1 MIAVLPEDL
10 IVYTLCK
17 CSCTEIVLFSKV
29 CRVARMICTFRISKD
44 KVYAA
49 TSSKEVFRWTA
60 RDEQFLK
67 CESLAH
73 HAAFHGDLETFRYL
87 HSLLG
92 ASRISQ
98 FAKFDGVEAY
108 MLTKVAFSDLDKLEV
123 HQPQLEKLT
132 MLGARC
138 TALHVAAYMGNVEV
152 CRYLLTHAPQLASV
166 ATTEY
171 SDTAL
176 HLAVECN
183 HIDVIRVLLDANADI
198 AAETDTSLQPIHFA
212 NSCEAVD
219 LLVERGACISAQT
232 IHNDQLIHFAA
243 QSGDAHFLK
252 HLHTHHD
259 ADIGAINAES
269 SQPLHFASYNG
280 ACSTLKYLLRQ
291 GILVDATTMSGW
303 SVIHGACFSGHL
315 NIVEHAHAVCGNLLA
330 RDNRGWTG
338 LHYAISEDH
347 VPIVQYYYTTNAFE
361 NISHVAIGIG
371 ENVYSVDLVHL
382 AACSNL
388 STLCYLHEHCNLSLA
403 ETTVDGKQPMHFAA
417 MTANIEA
424 VRYIW
429 KHLESCS
436 MKPDHAGY
444 SPMHYAQEMFNNK
457 ESVGSDDRERYEYT
471 RVLNFLCKNIC
482 S

>member
-1 MIAVLPEDL
+1 MIAILPEDL
-10 IVYTLCK
+10 IIHMLRK
-17 CSCTEIVLFSKV
+17 CSCTEIVLFSNV
-29 CRVARMICTFRISKD
+29 CRVARMICTFRTLKD

-49 TSSKEVFRWTA
+49 TSSKEVFMWTA

-123 HQPQLEKLT
+123 HQPQLERLT

-138 TALHVAAYMGNVEV
+138 TALHVAAYMGHVEV
-152 CRYLLTHAPQLASV
+152 CRYLLTHAPQLARF

-183 HIDVIRVLLDANADI
+183 HTDVIRVLLDANADI

-212 NSCEAVD
+212 NSCEAAD

-232 IHNDQLIHFAA
+232 LHNDQLIHFAA
-243 QSGDAHFLK
+243 QAGDAHFLK

-259 ADIGAINAES
+259 MDIGVVNVES
-269 SQPLHFASYNG
+269 SQPLHFAAYNG
-280 ACSTLKYLLRQ
+280 ACSTFKYLLGQ
-291 GILVDATTMSGW
+291 GASVNATTVSGW

-315 NIVEHAHAVCGNLLA
+315 NIVEHAHAANGSLLA
-330 RDNRGWTG
+330 RDKRGWTG
-338 LHYAISEDH
+338 LHYAISEEH
-347 VPIVQYYYTTNAFE
+347 VPIVQYYHTANAFE
-361 NISHVAIGIG
+361 DIPRVVLDIG
-371 ENVYSVDLVHL
+371 ENEYSVDLVHL

-388 STLCYLHEHCNLSLA
+388 ATLRYLHERCNLSLA
-403 ETTVDGKQPMHFAA
+403 KTTDDGKQPMHFAA
-417 MTANIEA
+417 MTANLE
-424 VRYIW
+424 VVKYIW
-429 KHLESCS
+429 KHLKSS
-436 MKPDHAGY
+436 SIDADHAGY
-444 SPMHYAQEMFNNK
+444 SPIHYAQEMFNNK
-457 ESVGSDDRERYEYT
+457 EHIGYDDCEGYQYT
-471 RVLNFLCKNIC
+471 RVINFLCKNIC